1 MTEKTDLPNISMANT
16 KKELLEAYEE
26 AKEHFES
33 LSKDLLDAE
42 KARKRL
48 EKKVASATA
57 DAQAAQDPL
66 KRLQDLR
73 STLSREL
80 TELAERFETEIET
93 YRKIQAAIET
103 KKEELNTIYEVE
115 TAASDLAALIDAQ
128 RVKKEQFERE
138 MQDQKSAFEAEM
150 EEIRTQWQRE
160 KADRDRRVKEQAE
173 AIDKQ
178 RQGRRKNMS
187 IPLRG
192 IRRSVKIPW
201 MMSCRP
207 LYRISP

>member
-48 EKKVASATA
+48 EKKVATATA

-73 STLSREL
+73 G
-80 TELAERFETEIET
+80 
-93 YRKIQAAIET
+93 
-103 KKEELNTIYEVE
+103 TIVWP
-115 TAASDLAALIDAQ
+115 ARHNS
-128 RVKKEQFERE
+128 
-138 MQDQKSAFEAEM
+138 
-150 EEIRTQWQRE
+150 
-160 KADRDRRVKEQAE
+160 
-173 AIDKQ
+173 
-178 RQGRRKNMS
+178 
-187 IPLRG
+187 
-192 IRRSVKIPW
+192 
-201 MMSCRP
+201 
-207 LYRISP
+207 